1 MEAARLDG
9 FLADREAWLATHCS
23 IGRAMEVV
31 GTRSAML
38 ILREAY
44 YGTTRFDD
52 FARRVGITEAV
63 AASRLRE
70 LTAEGLFE
78 RTPYKEPGQRTRYEY
93 VLTEKGRDLLPAVL
107 ALMQW
112 GDKYLQG
119 GRGGP
124 LGLSDDTTGDPVR
137 VEVRSESGREVPLSQ
152 LRVSPNVTEEQA
164 RRSLESTRGTGG
176 RRARQR

>member
-1 MEAARLDG
+1 MLRCMDAARLDG
-9 FLADREAWLATHCS
+9 FLADRDTWRATHCS
-23 IGRAMEVV
+23 IGKAMDVI
-31 GTRSAML
+31 GTRSAVL

-52 FARRVGITEAV
+52 FAKRVGITEAV

-78 RTPYKEPGQRTRYEY
+78 RQPYKEPGQRTRYEY

-119 GRGGP
+119 KHGAPIGMR
-124 LGLSDDTTGDPVR
+124 DDATGEPVR
-137 VEVRSESGREVPLSQ
+137 VEVRSPDREVPLAE
-152 LRVSPNVTEEQA
+152 LRLTPNFTEEDA
-164 RRSLESTRGTGG
+164 SRP
-176 RRARQR
+176 

>member
-1 MEAARLDG
+1 MNAARLDG
-9 FLADREAWLATHCS
+9 LLADRDAWSPTHCS
-23 IGRAMEVV
+23 IAKAMDVV

-78 RTPYKEPGQRTRYEY
+78 RQPYKDPGQRTRYEY

-119 GRGGP
+119 ARGGP
-124 LGLSDDTTGDPVR
+124 IGMSDDTSGEPVR
-137 VEVRSESGREVPLSQ
+137 VEVRSPEREVPLSD
-152 LRVSPNVTEEQA
+152 LRLTANFSEADV
-164 RRSLESTRGTGG
+164 RRVRGEAS
-176 RRARQR
+176 R

>member
-1 MEAARLDG
+1 MNAARLKG
-9 FLADREAWLATHCS
+9 ILADRDAWRPTHCS
-23 IGRAMEVV
+23 IAKAMDVV

-70 LTAEGLFE
+70 LTAEGLFV
-78 RTPYKEPGQRTRYEY
+78 RQPYKEPGQRTRYEY

-112 GDKYLQG
+112 GDKYQQG

-124 LGLSDDTTGDPVR
+124 IGMSDDTSGEPVR
-137 VEVRSESGREVPLSQ
+137 VEVRSPEREVPLSD
-152 LRVSPNVTEEQA
+152 LRLTANFTEEDV
-164 RRSLESTRGTGG
+164 RRVRGEATG
-176 RRARQR
+176 